1 MGMVANVG
9 FVVLAF
15 IVMFG
20 LKIIGGQ
27 LIMLEEGYGQT
38 TANQEIINNS
48 GLPTLVLFL
57 FAVFFAPVL
66 EELLFR
72 GFLWG
77 EYLVRIRLWDYC
89 YQVFVWTYSQSDQ
102 YRILGCL
109 RRYGPGPG
117 TRLSYF
123 WQIYQ
128 CTYSTQSE

>member
-72 GFLWG
+72 GILMGRVFGKDSIVGLLLSSFCLDLFTIQPISDLGLSTEVWAWSWDSPIVFLANIPMHLF
-77 EYLVRIRLWDYC
+77 YTV
-89 YQVFVWTYSQSDQ
+89 
-102 YRILGCL
+102 
-109 RRYGPGPG
+109 
-117 TRLSYF
+117 
-123 WQIYQ
+123 
-128 CTYSTQSE
+128 